1 MGKQGQTELNRYQL
15 DKAIKKYHDNMC
27 KYMRMKDE
35 LDSLTVGASTAAYG
49 IEATMPKAVGGNSD
63 PVHAHVQ
70 IRASREVRINK
81 IKNELIV
88 VQNLIDKVY
97 GDIEQEVLYW
107 LLEGL
112 PFRWIGAKLNMSH
125 TSVQRIRERILD
137 MMLFHMNPK

>member
-1 MGKQGQTELNRYQL
+1 MLKEKIQLNRYQL

-35 LDSLTVGASTAAYG
+35 LDSLTAAGATTKYG
-49 IEATMPKAVGGNSD
+49 IEATMPKAVGNTSD

-81 IKNELIV
+81 IKDELLM
-88 VQNLIDKVY
+88 VQNLIDNVT

-107 LLEGL
+107 LLEGM
-112 PFRWIGAKLNMSH
+112 PFHRIGSKA
-125 TSVQRIRERILD
+125 
-137 MMLFHMNPK
+137 

>member
-137 MMLFHMNPK
+137 MMLK

>member
-1 MGKQGQTELNRYQL
+1 MLKERTQLNRYQL

-35 LDSLTVGASTAAYG
+35 LDSLTAAASTAKYG
-49 IEATMPKAVGGNSD
+49 IEATMPKAVGSTSD

-70 IRASREVRINK
+70 IRAAREVRINK
-81 IKNELIV
+81 IKDELLM
-88 VQNLIDKVY
+88 VQNLTGKVD

-107 LLEGL
+107 LLEGM

-125 TSVQRIRERILD
+125 TSVQRVRERVIDL
-137 MMLFHMNPK
+137 MMR

>member
-15 DKAIKKYHDNMC
+15 DKAIKMYHDNMC

-35 LDSLTVGASTAAYG
+35 LDSLTAAASTAQYG

-70 IRASREVRINK
+70 IRAAREVRINK
-81 IKNELIV
+81 TKNELLM
-88 VQNLIDKVY
+88 VQNLIEKVT

-107 LLEGL
+107 LLEGM

-125 TSVQRIRERILD
+125 TSVQRVRERVIDL
-137 MMLFHMNPK
+137 MMK

>member
-1 MGKQGQTELNRYQL
+1 MDSRN
-15 DKAIKKYHDNMC
+15 KKPQ
-27 KYMRMKDE
+27 
-35 LDSLTVGASTAAYG
+35 YG

-97 GDIEQEVLYW
+97 VTLSKRCFTGC
-107 LLEGL
+107 
-112 PFRWIGAKLNMSH
+112 
-125 TSVQRIRERILD
+125 
-137 MMLFHMNPK
+137 

>member
-1 MGKQGQTELNRYQL
+1 MKQEQVELNRYQL

-35 LDSLTVGASTAAYG
+35 LDSLTAVASTAAYG

-70 IRASREVRINK
+70 IRAAREVRINK
-81 IKNELIV
+81 TKNELLM
-88 VQNLIDKVY
+88 VQNLIDKVT

-107 LLEGL
+107 LLEGM

-125 TSVQRIRERILD
+125 TSVQRVRERILD
-137 MMLFHMNPK
+137 MMSK

>member
-1 MGKQGQTELNRYQL
+1 MGKQGQKELNRYQL

-27 KYMRMKDE
+27 KYMRMKDA
-35 LDSLTVGASTAAYG
+35 LDSLTVAGSTAAYG

-107 LLEGL
+107 LLEVM

-137 MMLFHMNPK
+137 MMLK

>member
-1 MGKQGQTELNRYQL
+1 MGKQGQLELNRYQL

-35 LDSLTVGASTAAYG
+35 LDSLTATASTAAYG

-70 IRASREVRINK
+70 IRAAREVRINK
-81 IKNELIV
+81 IKDELLL
-88 VQNLIDKVY
+88 VQTLTSKVT
-97 GDIEQEVLYW
+97 GDLEQEVLYW
-107 LLEGL
+107 LLEGM

-125 TSVQRIRERILD
+125 TSVQRVRERVLD
-137 MMLFHMNPK
+137 MMLK